1 MNLFGWLRFLF
12 IEWQQMITKT
22 SVPGEVTQQVPFKTA
37 VLTHNWQVSQPDSNV
52 WQCKGGF
59 LIMRWC
65 KMDSQG
71 RRNVK
76 GLWDIRSW
84 LWERWLYGQIWL
96 KKKQPELFD
105 GLERKNTTI
114 LPRDLSPARNSP
126 SKKTHQQY
134 WCLVISSVFE
144 LMEILTS

>member
-1 MNLFGWLRFLF
+1 MNLFGWLQFLF

-52 WQCKGGF
+52 WLCKGGF

-84 LWERWLYGQIWL
+84 LWERWLYGEIWL
-96 KKKQPELFD
+96 KKSLSSLTDLKEKIPQFCRETSVL
-105 GLERKNTTI
+105 LET
-114 LPRDLSPARNSP
+114 LPQ
-126 SKKTHQQY
+126 KKPHQQY
-134 WCLVISSVFE
+134 WCLVILSVFE
-144 LMEILTS
+144 LMEILTL

>member
-1 MNLFGWLRFLF
+1 
-12 IEWQQMITKT
+12 MITKT

-84 LWERWLYGQIWL
+84 LWERWLYGEIWL
-96 KKKQPELFD
+96 KKTPKKPSLSSLTDLKE
-105 GLERKNTTI
+105 KNTTI
-114 LPRDLSPARNSP
+114 LLRDLSPARNPP
-126 SKKTHQQY
+126 SKKNINNIDA
-134 WCLVISSVFE
+134 LVILSVFE
-144 LMEILTS
+144 LMEILTLLVFQVK